1 MATIHT
7 QRMTATIDGE
17 FVVFLIGMRINQWWN
32 VRAWLP
38 AFSAMPRMLKELH
51 ANPDL
56 GFLGAQGMLPIMV
69 QYWRSFEHL
78 EAYARSRDHAHL
90 PAWAA
95 FNRSVRAG
103 SGAVGIWHETYR
115 VAPGAYENIYMNMPA
130 YGLGRAG
137 TLAPVGAGR
146 ERARERIEGSVTPA

>member
-1 MATIHT
+1 MAPIYT

-38 AFSAMPRMLKELH
+38 PFLAMPRMLRELY
-51 ANPDL
+51 AQPDL
-56 GFLGAQGMLPIMV
+56 GFLGSQGILPVMV

-78 EAYARSRDHAHL
+78 EAYARNREHAHL

-95 FNRSVRAG
+95 FNRQVR
-103 SGAVGIWHETYR
+103 SSKGAVGIWHETYR
-115 VAPGAYENIYMNMPA
+115 ISPGAYENVYANMPA
-130 YGLGRAG
+130 YGLGRVG
-137 TLAPVGAGR
+137 TLVPVGAGR
-146 ERARERIEGSVTPA
+146 EGARERLEPPRM